1 VVTSVLR
8 RLIEQS
14 VNVLG
19 IDDFQLD
26 ELRARRLVN
35 RDDLRRELP
44 RVARPGIDVE
54 VEAQQRLQLLRDLN
68 EQAKALGLDP
78 GLGGKVPPQTPQ

>member
-1 VVTSVLR
+1 MPR
-8 RLIEQS
+8 RLVEQS
-14 VNVLG
+14 ANVLG

-26 ELRARRLVN
+26 DLRAMRLVN

-44 RVARPGIDVE
+44 RVTRPGIDVE
-54 VEAQQRLQLLRDLN
+54 VEAQQRLQLLRGLN